1 MKLKEFFYFNKSDRS
16 VLVFLVVV
24 AMVLACLFYGL
35 GDWQEWT
42 DAVKDDSL
50 HSESSAFSGG
60 KQSFQSPKGYF
71 YGGNSNAF
79 QTELFPFDPNTAD
92 STELLRLGLAP
103 WQVRNIYKY
112 RAHGGVYRTKN
123 DFARLYGLTVEKY
136 RELEPYIQ
144 INGDYRAAAE
154 VYGEYESPTYERDT
168 LKYPLKLKQGEYVV
182 LNIADTTTLKKVP
195 GIGSYYARQIMN
207 YGLRL
212 GGYVSVAQLREVG
225 CVPEETFS
233 YFRVDSLRVKKLNLN
248 TLTLNQLK
256 AHPYIDFFQARAI
269 CDYRRMNGPLKS
281 LEDLKL
287 LKEFPPQV
295 RQRLRPYV
303 EF

>member
-42 DAVKDDSL
+42 EAETEDSL
-50 HSESSAFSGG
+50 RSEGRLFRDRKDYFSGERG
-60 KQSFQSPKGYF
+60 QGSYGYG
-71 YGGNSNAF
+71 YAPE
-79 QTELFPFDPNTAD
+79 TELFTFDPNTAD
-92 STELLRLGLAP
+92 STILLRLGLAP

-112 RAHGGVYRTKN
+112 RSRGGVYRTKQ

-144 INGDYRAAAE
+144 INGDYRPAAE
-154 VYGEYESPTYERDT
+154 LYGDDEAPTYERDT
-168 LKYPLKLKQGEYVV
+168 LKYPIKLKQGEYVV
-182 LNIADTTTLKKVP
+182 LNVADTTALKKVP

-212 GGYVSVAQLREVG
+212 GGYVSVAQLKEIG

-233 YFRVDSLRVKKLNLN
+233 YFRVDTVRVRKLNLN
-248 TLTLNQLK
+248 TMTLNQLK

-269 CDYRRMNGPLKS
+269 CDYRRMNGPMKS

>member
-35 GDWQEWT
+35 GDRQEWT
-42 DAVKDDSL
+42 EAETEDSL
-50 HSESSAFSGG
+50 RSEGRLFRDRKDYFSGERG
-60 KQSFQSPKGYF
+60 QGSYGYG
-71 YGGNSNAF
+71 YAPE
-79 QTELFPFDPNTAD
+79 TELFTFDPNTAD
-92 STELLRLGLAP
+92 STTLLRLGLAP

-112 RAHGGVYRTKN
+112 RSRGGVYRTKQ

-144 INGDYRAAAE
+144 INGDYRPAAE
-154 VYGEYESPTYERDT
+154 LYGDDEAPTYERDT
-168 LKYPLKLKQGEYVV
+168 LKYPIKLKHGEYVV

>member
-24 AMVLACLFYGL
+24 AVVLAGLFYGL
-35 GDWQEWT
+35 GDRQEWT
-42 DAVKDDSL
+42 EAETEDSL
-50 HSESSAFSGG
+50 RSEGRLFRDRKDYFSGERG
-60 KQSFQSPKGYF
+60 QGSYGYG
-71 YGGNSNAF
+71 YAPEA
-79 QTELFPFDPNTAD
+79 ELFTFDPNTAD
-92 STELLRLGLAP
+92 STTLLRLGLAP

-112 RAHGGVYRTKN
+112 RSRGGVYRTKQ

-144 INGDYRAAAE
+144 INGDYRPAAE
-154 VYGEYESPTYERDT
+154 LYGDDEAPTYERDT

-182 LNIADTTTLKKVP
+182 LNVADTTALKKVP

-212 GGYVSVAQLREVG
+212 GGYVSVAQLKEIG

-233 YFRVDSLRVKKLNLN
+233 YFRVDTVRVRKLNLN
-248 TLTLNQLK
+248 TMTLNQLK

-269 CDYRRMNGPLKS
+269 CDYRRMNGPMKS